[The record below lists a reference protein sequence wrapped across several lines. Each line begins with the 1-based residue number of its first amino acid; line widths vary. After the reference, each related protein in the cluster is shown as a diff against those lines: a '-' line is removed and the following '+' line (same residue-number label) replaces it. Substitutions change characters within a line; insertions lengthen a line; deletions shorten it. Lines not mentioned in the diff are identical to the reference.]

1 MRAMD
6 KRIIANF
13 NLLVTR
19 SGYTEEEITSSSKK
33 AELVARRQAIAY
45 ILMNTAEYEV
55 SLRDVVWLLNKDHS
69 TVIYSVKKVEDLLSA
84 GDTLM
89 VGVVKH
95 LRNEALR

>member
-13 NLLVTR
+13 NRLVSR
-19 SGYTEEEITSSSKK
+19 SGYTEEQITSASR
-33 AELVARRQAIAY
+33 AYELVVRRQAIAY

-55 SLRDVVWLLNKDHS
+55 RLRDVVWLMNKDHS

-84 GDTLM
+84 GDALM

>member
-1 MRAMD
+1 MRAID
-6 KRIIANF
+6 TRLIRHF
-13 NLLVTR
+13 NRLVSR
-19 SGYTEEEITSSSKK
+19 SGYTEEQITSASR
-33 AELVARRQAIAY
+33 AYELVARRQAIAY

-55 SLRDVVWLLNKDHS
+55 RLRDVVWLMNKDHS

-84 GDTLM
+84 GDALM

>member
-6 KRIIANF
+6 KRLIRQF
-13 NLLVTR
+13 NRLVAR

-45 ILMNTAEYEV
+45 ILMTTTEYKV
-55 SLRDVVWLLNKDHS
+55 RLRDVVWLLNKDHS
-69 TVIYSVKKVEDLLSA
+69 IVIYSVKKVEDLLSA
-84 GDTLM
+84 GDALM

-95 LRNEALR
+95 LMNETL

>member
-13 NLLVTR
+13 NRLVSR

-45 ILMNTAEYEV
+45 ILMNTAEYDV
-55 SLRDVVWLLNKDHS
+55 RLRDVVWLLNKDHS

-84 GDTLM
+84 GDALM

-95 LRNEALR
+95 LMNETI